1 MAKPYSL
8 DLRERVVEAAGATRH
23 AAGDRFGVSDSS
35 AIRWVQG
42 WMDTARYSRRQAVIP
57 DEATR
62 RRALELMRGRYHEL
76 YGEARGD
83 AAREWLLNEL
93 QAMAERHAAAPHGWH
108 DDGDASP
115 AAKMSALL
123 FLAMPDEERERLGAE
138 VEEWLDLWLA
148 GRRGQQQ

>member
-1 MAKPYSL
+1 M
-8 DLRERVVEAAGATRH
+8 
-23 AAGDRFGVSDSS
+23 
-35 AIRWVQG
+35 
-42 WMDTARYSRRQAVIP
+42 IP
-57 DEATR
+57 DDATR

-93 QAMAERHAAAPHGWH
+93 QAMAERNVAAPHGWH

-123 FLAMPDEERERLGAE
+123 FQEMPDSECERLGAE
-138 VEEWLDLWLA
+138 VEGWLDRWLA
-148 GRRGQQQ
+148 GRRGQ